1 MAILPKANAAGVKLL
16 LGDDYGVLGFEH
28 GTYGDE
34 LALYVNDCGI
44 PALDVIRWATVN
56 GAEAMGLAGQCG
68 VVAAGMMADLLVI
81 EGDPV
86 ADITVLGDP
95 GNMLAVF
102 KGGVAHKDGLDRLP
116 HRTAALA

>member
-1 MAILPKANAAGVKLL
+1 MSKIKGISHIV
-16 LGDDYGVLGFEH
+16 
-28 GTYGDE
+28 
-34 LALYVNDCGI
+34 LYVNDCGI

-68 VVAAGMMADLLVI
+68 VVAAGMLADLLVI
-81 EGDPV
+81 DGDPV

-102 KGGVAHKDGLDRLP
+102 KGGVAHKDGLDHLP